1 MDARTSRV
9 GVRSS
14 DGERWY
20 NVCSVEM
27 LQWVIGFATYQ
38 MCFFGM
44 VTPELNADIAW
55 TSRA

>member
-1 MDARTSRV
+1 
-9 GVRSS
+9 
-14 DGERWY
+14 
-20 NVCSVEM
+20 M